1 MKQQTLI
8 LVLAGAVAAAGG
20 LWVALKQQP
29 ASSPSPIAIQNA
41 VSTLLPQPKP
51 LTPFSLVDGQ
61 GQSFGV
67 DDFKGAWDLVFF
79 GFTHCPDICP
89 TSLATMAQ
97 VRSTLADAGVP
108 PAELPRLNFISVD
121 PIRDKTEDIATYAAY
136 FKADIRAATG
146 TQAQL
151 DNLSR
156 QLGVVAYVPPDASE
170 QGNYNVDHSAAI
182 IIIDPQARYAG
193 IYSAPHIATAIADDF
208 RRFTQ

>member
-8 LVLAGAVAAAGG
+8 LVLAGTVAAASG
-20 LWVALKQQP
+20 LWLALQQQQADSTPTVVAN
-29 ASSPSPIAIQNA
+29 S

-51 LTPFSLVDGQ
+51 LSEFLLEDGQ
-61 GQSFGV
+61 GRPFGV
-67 DDFKGAWDLVFF
+67 DQFKGAWDLVFF

-89 TSLATMAQ
+89 TSLATMAKA
-97 VRSTLADAGVP
+97 RSILNDAGVP
-108 PAELPRLNFISVD
+108 SKDLPRLNFISVD
-121 PIRDKTEDIATYAAY
+121 PIRDKTADIANYAAY

-146 TQAQL
+146 SKQEL

-156 QLGVVAYVPPDASE
+156 QLGVVAYVPPDATE

-193 IYSAPHIATAIADDF
+193 IYSAPHVATDIADDF
-208 RRFTQ
+208 KRFTQ